1 MKPGCRQILPLGQI
15 APPGVLM
22 YLCLYLKPLFF
33 AFIVQTITHVELLG
47 QNYCVPSSFDM
58 HKKDY
63 CSQKQLWGTCKSR
76 MAL

>member
-47 QNYCVPSSFDM
+47 
-58 HKKDY
+58 
-63 CSQKQLWGTCKSR
+63 
-76 MAL
+76 